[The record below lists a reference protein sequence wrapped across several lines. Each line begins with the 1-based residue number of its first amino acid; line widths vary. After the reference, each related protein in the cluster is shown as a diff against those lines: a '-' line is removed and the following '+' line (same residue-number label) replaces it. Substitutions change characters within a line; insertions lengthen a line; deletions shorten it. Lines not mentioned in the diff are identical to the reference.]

1 MKSLFS
7 FTGLFVLAFALNA
20 TAAGDSAEARRNWP
34 QWRGPL
40 ANGVAPE
47 ADPPLEW
54 SETKKVKWKVKVPGE
69 GSSTPAVWG
78 NRIFVL
84 TAVASG
90 KKTEVRPATPPAP
103 ENPPPGGERR
113 RRGPGA
119 L

>member
-1 MKSLFS
+1 MK
-7 FTGLFVLAFALNA
+7 TMPIAAGLFATAFALN
-20 TAAGDSAEARRNWP
+20 TSAASDSAEARRNWP

-54 SETKKVKWKVKVPGE
+54 SETKNVKWKVKIPGA
-69 GSSTPAVWG
+69 GRSTPAVWG

-90 KKTEVRPATPPAP
+90 KKTEVRPATPP
-103 ENPPPGGERR
+103 
-113 RRGPGA
+113 
-119 L
+119 